1 MLTIQERLAK
11 VCFFEVKPDC
21 SSLSQAEKRVAIHCA
36 EAALTMTKLYL
47 KQVWAGN
54 PHILDELREREDKEG
69 KDLLKYFRVHG
80 SPWDGYN
87 HNETFIEGLCDKPQF
102 GSFYP
107 HDMRENEWEKW
118 LTAHPKDRKEFESN
132 FTVIRKGGKKLV
144 AAPYSEA
151 YIEYLTDAA
160 NHLRGAASLLPNG
173 KLKTFLQLRADA
185 FRSND
190 YFESDLAWVD
200 TDGTPIE
207 VMIGPNETEIDG
219 FRGLKAAFEA
229 HIALPDKVASSALA
243 RFAPAV
249 PAFDQMLS
257 QEFKFNQKGA
267 AIPIEVVSDIIRGGE
282 ANFGY
287 FFVAYNL
294 PNDRRVHELKGSKK
308 VISATMMGA
317 KFSKLTQPIAER
329 ILPTYLQDSC
339 TYRGRLLFVL
349 AHELSH
355 GMGPGTVQVDGRDM
369 PFETAFKE
377 LHSCLEEAKADML
390 GVRLLDY
397 FHSYDLIDDKT
408 LEECIV
414 TEIASYFQ
422 VWRQGFT
429 ESHSRGH
436 LIEYNWLVASKALR
450 FDEASGR
457 LHINVEAC
465 IGAMTRLSTKL
476 LNIQVSGDYN
486 KAKDFMEFWGV
497 VPPKI
502 TNILNSLS
510 GIPISICPIWNLSG
524 LK

>member
-1 MLTIQERLAK
+1 MLTIRERLAK
-11 VCFFEVKPDC
+11 VSFFEVKPDC
-21 SSLSQAEKRVAIHCA
+21 SSLSPKEKLAAIRCA
-36 EAALTMTKLYL
+36 EAALIMTRLYL

-54 PHILDELREREDKEG
+54 PQILDELKEREDKEG
-69 KDLLKYFRVHG
+69 KDLLRYFLIHG
-80 SPWDGYN
+80 SPWDGY
-87 HNETFIEGLCDKPQF
+87 HDDETFIPGLCDKPKW

-107 HDMRENEWEKW
+107 HDITEDAWNKW
-118 LTAHPKDRKEFESN
+118 LLLHPQDRKEFESN
-132 FTVIRKGGKKLV
+132 YTVIKRSARKLIAV
-144 AAPYSEA
+144 PYSET
-151 YIEYLTDAA
+151 YIEHLNEAA
-160 NHLRGAASLLPNG
+160 GHLRGAASLLPEG
-173 KLKTFLQLRADA
+173 KLKTFLELRADA

-229 HIALPDKVASSALA
+229 HIALPDKVASAELA

-249 PAFDQMLS
+249 PVFDQILS
-257 QEFKFNQKGA
+257 QEFKFNPKGA
-267 AIPIEVVSDIIRGGE
+267 AIPIEVVSDIMRGGE
-282 ANFGY
+282 ASFGY

-294 PNDRRVHELKGSKK
+294 PNDRRVHDLKGSKK
-308 VISATMMGA
+308 VISATMMEA
-317 KFSKLTQPIAER
+317 KFSKLTLPIAGR
-329 ILPTYLQDSC
+329 ILPTYLQDRC

-355 GMGPGTVQVDGRDM
+355 GMGPSTVHVDGRDM
-369 PFETAFKE
+369 PFETAFRD

-390 GVRLLDY
+390 GARLLDY
-397 FHSYDLIDDKT
+397 FHSYGLIDDKA

-422 VWRQGFT
+422 VWKQGFT

-436 LIEYNWLVASKALR
+436 LIEYNWLVASKAIR
-450 FDEASGR
+450 FNETSQK
-457 LHINVEAC
+457 LEINVDAC
-465 IGAMTRLSTKL
+465 ISAMIRLSTKL

-486 KAKDFMEFWGV
+486 KAKDFIEYWSE

-502 TNILNSLS
+502 MNILNTLS
-510 GIPISICPIWNLSG
+510 GIPIAVCPIWNLSG